1 MLKLKESFKKNG
13 MNYKLLTRCDQ
24 IAIYEQY
31 FENTFVGYEVHEIQ
45 SHNGLEIA
53 GKEIPATEYLCSN
66 EQFGKK
72 AFYYKKVDDALLKS
86 TDLRN
91 QIASRK
97 EA

>member
-1 MLKLKESFKKNG
+1 MNKLKESFTKNG
-13 MNYKLLTRCDQ
+13 MRYSLLTRCDQ
-24 IAIYEQY
+24 IAIYEQW

-72 AFYYKKVDDALLKS
+72 AFFYKKVQDALAKS
-86 TDLRN
+86 RSIKKHLIN
-91 QIASRK
+91 KSK
-97 EA
+97 